1 MLEAELKRLFDV
13 LKVRHKNKN
22 LLRITIHHDLSG
34 NVSTGLYDNRPT
46 GLYDN
51 RLEEFENVA
60 DFAAVLTD
68 PQWALKRRLEEIET
82 QVARLRTEIAEI
94 NRELGNDDDDIPF

>member
-34 NVSTGLYDNRPT
+34 NVSTGLYDNR
-46 GLYDN
+46 
-51 RLEEFENVA
+51 LEEFENVA

-68 PQWALKRRLEEIET
+68 PQRALKRRLEEIET